1 MNRRGGRPAEDGKP
15 SSCGEVSTSVGLASC
30 GQPANVISS
39 VLLYRRGDL
48 SRLTQK
54 WTAGSNGS
62 MQLMETEFSKTLGE
76 MVALHLHHQKSM
88 PAFLSAVTLDLFSRQ
103 TTI

>member
-1 MNRRGGRPAEDGKP
+1 MFSSGDG
-15 SSCGEVSTSVGLASC
+15 CGE
-30 GQPANVISS
+30 
-39 VLLYRRGDL
+39 LLVFVCV
-48 SRLTQK
+48 Q
-54 WTAGSNGS
+54 GSNGS

-76 MVALHLHHQKSM
+76 MVSLHLHHQKSI

>member
-1 MNRRGGRPAEDGKP
+1 M
-15 SSCGEVSTSVGLASC
+15 VV
-30 GQPANVISS
+30 
-39 VLLYRRGDL
+39 
-48 SRLTQK
+48 
-54 WTAGSNGS
+54 GSNGS

-76 MVALHLHHQKSM
+76 MVSLHLHHQKSI